1 MMNKKIY
8 QVFTYLFVIL
18 SLLPAQAQQNSLQ
31 KFKNNKVLK
40 HASIGFC
47 VKDLSGKTVSSYN
60 AETSRTP
67 ASTLKLVTTASA
79 LELLGADF
87 RYKTTLERSKLEEN
101 HLIIRGS
108 GDPTLGTSCMDNDP
122 KAFMDDWI
130 EAIVQNMDTT
140 KVVHITVVDD
150 LFGDEGISERW
161 IWQDMG
167 IQYAAPAYGISIFD
181 NTSRV
186 FLNTLR
192 QDTCPI
198 IIGAEPEMGMIYEN
212 RLTTNSKGQ
221 DNGYSRGEPLS
232 NKRILTGD
240 IPANRE
246 SFALRGDIP
255 NPGLLLGNMI
265 AQRLRD
271 RGLLVDEVY
280 TTLKDYQRQKHG
292 WAYPY
297 TIETDVFYVHQSPT
311 LAEIVREVNVESN
324 NHYTEHLIR
333 TIGLRAT
340 LNGSTSVLDNGIEQV
355 KELWKSKGLDVSSLF
370 MYDGCGL
377 APSNAISASFLC
389 DLLIYMQSKS
399 AESAAFF
406 DSLPVA
412 GKEGTVKSLLRGT
425 RLAGKVHVKSGTIVN
440 VRCYS
445 GYYVNGAK
453 KYVFAIM
460 VNNYNSPRSELM
472 KAIEALLLSTL

>member
-1 MMNKKIY
+1 MNKKIY
-8 QVFTYLFVIL
+8 QIFTFLFIIL
-18 SLLPAQAQQNSLQ
+18 SLLPAEAQQSPVQ
-31 KFKNNKVLK
+31 KFKSNKVLK

-47 VKDLSGKTVSSYN
+47 VKDFSGKTISSYN
-60 AETSRTP
+60 ADASRTP
-67 ASTLKLVTTASA
+67 ASTLKLVTTAAA

-87 RYKTTLERSKLEEN
+87 RYETTLERSKLEEN

-108 GDPTLGTSCMDNDP
+108 GDPTLGTSCLDNDP
-122 KAFMDDWI
+122 KAFLDRWI
-130 EAIVQNMDTT
+130 EGIVQNMDTT
-140 KVVHITVVDD
+140 KVMNITVIDD
-150 LFGDEGISERW
+150 LFGNEGISERW

-167 IQYAAPAYGISIFD
+167 IQYAAPAYGISVFD

-186 FLNTLR
+186 FLNTIR

-198 IIGAEPEMGMIYEN
+198 IIGSEPEMRMVYEN
-212 RLTTNSKGQ
+212 RLTTNNRGQ

-240 IPANRE
+240 IPANRD

-271 RGLLVDEVY
+271 RGLSVDEVY
-280 TTLKDYQRQKHG
+280 TTLKDYQRQQHG

-297 TIETDVFYVHQSPT
+297 TIETDVFYVHQSPA

-333 TIGLRAT
+333 TIGLRSPT
-340 LNGSTSVLDNGIEQV
+340 NRGQSVLDNGIKQV

-377 APSNAISASFLC
+377 APSNAVSASFLC
-389 DLLIYMQSKS
+389 DLLIYMQTKS
-399 AESAAFF
+399 NESTAFF
-406 DSLPVA
+406 ESLPVA

-453 KYVFAIM
+453 KYAFAIM

-472 KAIEALLLSTL
+472 KAIESLLLSTF

>member
-1 MMNKKIY
+1 M
-8 QVFTYLFVIL
+8 FLFL
-18 SLLPAQAQQNSLQ
+18 SLSLSSLQAQQTPVQ

-47 VKDLSGKTVSSYN
+47 VKDFSGKTISSYN
-60 AETSRTP
+60 AEASRTP
-67 ASTLKLVTTASA
+67 ASTLKLVTSAAA
-79 LELLGADF
+79 LELLGSDF
-87 RYKTTLERSKLEEN
+87 RYETTLEKSKLEDN

-108 GDPTLGTSCMDNDP
+108 GDPTLGTSCMNNDP
-122 KAFMDDWI
+122 KDFLETWI
-130 EAIVQNMDTT
+130 EAIVQNMDTS
-140 KVVHITVVDD
+140 KVMNITIIDD
-150 LFGDEGISERW
+150 LFGNEGISERW

-167 IQYAAPAYGISIFD
+167 IQYAAPAYGISVFD

-186 FLNTLR
+186 FLNTMR

-198 IIGAEPEMGMIYEN
+198 ILGAEPEMGMIYEN
-212 RLTTNSKGQ
+212 RLTTNNKGQ

-240 IPANRE
+240 IPAKRDN
-246 SFALRGDIP
+246 FALRGDIP

-271 RGLLVDEVY
+271 RGMQINEVY
-280 TTLKDYQRQKHG
+280 TTLKDYQQQKHG
-292 WAYPY
+292 GDYPY
-297 TIETDVFYVHQSPT
+297 TIETDVFYVHQSPI
-311 LAEIVREVNVESN
+311 LAEIVREINMESN

-333 TIGLRAT
+333 TIGLSSPI
-340 LNGSTSVLDNGIEQV
+340 NGGQSILDNGIKRV

-377 APSNAISASFLC
+377 APSNAVSPSFLC
-389 DLLIYMQSKS
+389 DLLIYMQTKS
-399 AESAAFF
+399 DESVAFF
-406 DSLPVA
+406 KSLPVA

-445 GYYVNGAK
+445 GYYINGGK
-453 KYVFAIM
+453 KYAFAIM

-472 KAIEALLLSTL
+472 KAIESLLLNTL